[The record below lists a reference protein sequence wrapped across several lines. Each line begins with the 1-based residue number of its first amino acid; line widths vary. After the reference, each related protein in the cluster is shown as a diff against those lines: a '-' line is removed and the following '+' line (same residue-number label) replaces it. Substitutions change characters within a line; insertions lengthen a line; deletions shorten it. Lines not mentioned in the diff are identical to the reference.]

1 VIYYPKDENVLKQI
15 YKDIAAFHCQIAL
28 QFMDTSGFDN
38 LQKEA
43 VINNLLQDIRQTKNS
58 TTMSA

>member
-1 VIYYPKDENVLKQI
+1 VIYYPNDEKVLNQI
-15 YKDIAAFHCQIAL
+15 YKDIAAFHCQTFL
-28 QFMDTSGFDN
+28 RFMDINGFDN

-43 VINNLLQDIRQTKNS
+43 VINSLLQDIRQTKNS